1 MGATAR
7 SEIDTEHSK
16 DAQAQFERVQLTL
29 KDQNTLN
36 CDDSLVRFLFM
47 FYFKLI

>member
-16 DAQAQFERVQLTL
+16 DAQAQFERVQTAL
-29 KDQNTLN
+29 KDQKPL
-36 CDDSLVRFLFM
+36 DSDNSFACFFLF
-47 FYFKLI
+47 